1 LAGHIVLRFI
11 RRREMNKL
19 IPIEVIESRIFIIR
33 GQKVMIDRDLAELYQ
48 VETKSLNQAVK
59 RNMSRF
65 PDEFMFQLNSKEK
78 AEVVTN
84 CDHLKELRFSYR
96 LPYAFTEQGI
106 AMLSSVLKS
115 ERAILVN
122 IMIMK
127 TFVRLRE
134 LISSHKDILRKIE
147 AMESKYDQQFRV
159 VFDAIKALIE
169 PPEKPKKRMG
179 FVV

>member
-1 LAGHIVLRFI
+1 
-11 RRREMNKL
+11 MNKL